1 MYKLKDG
8 PIDYFFCSDTHA
20 LEWLDYRH
28 RNLEI
33 NKFLRLLPLERARVL
48 KGRTIDEF
56 ILSALGDEVGPTGGD
71 DGATR
76 SCNDSDGEVSMS

>member
-1 MYKLKDG
+1 MVQSTTSFARTLML
-8 PIDYFFCSDTHA
+8 A

-28 RNLEI
+28 RNLVI
-33 NKFLRLLPLERARVL
+33 NKFLNLLPLERARVL

-56 ILSALGDEVGPTGGD
+56 ILSALKDEDEATGVD

-76 SCNDSDGEVSMS
+76 SRDDSDGEMSMS